1 MKKRNNEKEIR
12 LGVENWDRDAPI
24 SLNKGHDHSN
34 RKIVTRGIVT
44 SRDMGKAHQ
53 LDAENVLEEIQCLLR
68 EGYEYRLLDEDGN
81 EALRLY
87 PCVEKDMKTV
97 FVAAQTMGDFRHSLS
112 DKRVVPFVKGRL
124 ASKKEVKETLEA
136 SDRTRNR
143 GIVAVTPDMM
153 ATCPACGKRF
163 RVGKQLG

>member
-1 MKKRNNEKEIR
+1 MKKMSSEKEIR

-24 SLNKGHDHSN
+24 RLNKGHNHSN
-34 RKIVTRGIVT
+34 RKIVTRGIMT

-53 LDAENVLEEIQCLLR
+53 LDAENVLEEIQHILR
-68 EGYEYRLLDEDGN
+68 SGYEYRLLDEDGN

-97 FVAAQTMGDFRHSLS
+97 FVAAQTMGDFRHSLG

-124 ASKKEVKETLEA
+124 ASKSEVRKMLDA
-136 SDRTRNR
+136 SDKTRNR
-143 GIVAVTPDMM
+143 GYSAVTPDM
-153 ATCPACGKRF
+153 TVICDGCGKVI
-163 RVGKQLG
+163 RVGKKRD